1 MAHAFEAI
9 LRELDPTRIPDHVIR
24 TWNQWNAD
32 FERHLENLDARAA
45 GRVLGRIGGDL
56 WQLLTG
62 VIALGPLIK
71 AGARAAVQYA
81 PLLVSSVR
89 RTAAQAAAILKELV
103 QLVRAIG
110 VLTIEQLPRVG
121 MGVLKTLVPPSVFEA
136 IVKQG
141 RAVVSYLDNTFTL
154 VPAREFA
161 MAADGAP
168 LGRPFGVV
176 WTQKDRPM
184 LMATV
189 TESLPARTG
198 LPRAAAADELDQALD
213 AVLGHELRPF
223 DPAKRSL
230 YAVEASA
237 KRLLMLVK
245 QLDLQILKE
254 IQRTS
259 YQVFRELRKRG
270 TISATEFGR
279 EVEKR
284 AVPRIELMIKQV
296 APTMRVIPAKT
307 LKRLVEALF
316 AKAPKRL
323 PAHVMKLLDE
333 PIYKFLKRQPDLLDL
348 VGDGARAAA
357 AHSDARFIEYLRERF
372 GWTTKAT
379 PKVGRLTSDVI
390 LIDHEASRVFN
401 LDLTSSTNADAYASL
416 LAKVADDLGAKGFKG
431 DVDKLREA
439 YLKLAGRKIP
449 ADVKRKFDDLTW
461 HAVRETVIR
470 QRALQEIFGP
480 NWIVSS
486 YEMTYGGLGKLFDLI
501 REP

>member
-1 MAHAFEAI
+1 
-9 LRELDPTRIPDHVIR
+9 
-24 TWNQWNAD
+24 
-32 FERHLENLDARAA
+32 
-45 GRVLGRIGGDL
+45 
-56 WQLLTG
+56 
-62 VIALGPLIK
+62 
-71 AGARAAVQYA
+71 
-81 PLLVSSVR
+81 
-89 RTAAQAAAILKELV
+89 
-103 QLVRAIG
+103 
-110 VLTIEQLPRVG
+110 
-121 MGVLKTLVPPSVFEA
+121 
-136 IVKQG
+136 
-141 RAVVSYLDNTFTL
+141 
-154 VPAREFA
+154 
-161 MAADGAP
+161 
-168 LGRPFGVV
+168 
-176 WTQKDRPM
+176 
-184 LMATV
+184 
-189 TESLPARTG
+189 
-198 LPRAAAADELDQALD
+198 
-213 AVLGHELRPF
+213 
-223 DPAKRSL
+223 
-230 YAVEASA
+230 
-237 KRLLMLVK
+237 MLVK